1 LGAALAISADL
12 ARLAGVSG
20 MVGGQAADMLG
31 EQGVTSLD
39 ELRYIHLHKTSDLI
53 IFSLTAG
60 GRAGG
65 ADSAQI
71 NALAGFGM
79 RIGLAFQIRDD
90 ILDVVGDERVLGKKT
105 NSDARRQKVTY
116 PYLIGLDASRAEVE
130 RLTREAKEVLLDA
143 GLRKPDLLLGI
154 AEYLMSRDR

>member
-1 LGAALAISADL
+1 MTTTSAAAN
-12 ARLAGVSG
+12 RQTTKCSG
-20 MVGGQAADMLG
+20 KRWPFSQETGCLPTRF
-31 EQGVTSLD
+31 TSLD
-39 ELRYIHLHKTSDLI
+39 ELRYIHMHKTSDLI